1 MTKLDEAGLQADLQ
15 AAMRARDM
23 TKVYVLRGVI
33 AAIKNLKVEKQ
44 NREELPEADVV
55 ALLRKEVSK
64 RVEALGFAEK
74 AGRSDAVTQ
83 NQAEKAILDAYLPA
97 QMDAARLEAEVAR
110 LSAELGTTQIG
121 PLMAALK
128 ERHAGLYD
136 GKLASEL
143 IRKLPPR

>member
-1 MTKLDEAGLQADLQ
+1 MSKLDEARLQADLQ
-15 AAMRARDM
+15 EAMRGRDM

-44 NREELPEADVV
+44 SREELPEADVL

-74 AGRSDAVTQ
+74 AGRSDAVAQ

-97 QMDAARLEAEVAR
+97 QMDAAQLEAEVAR